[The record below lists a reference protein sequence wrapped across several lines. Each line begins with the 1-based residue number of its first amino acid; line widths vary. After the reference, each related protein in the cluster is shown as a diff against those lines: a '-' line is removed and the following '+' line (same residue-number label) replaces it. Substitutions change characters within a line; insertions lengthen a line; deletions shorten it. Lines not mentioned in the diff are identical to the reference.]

1 MKIIEGNKEI
11 TITFNNWPLIEDL
24 FAKMGHKNV
33 SINEELVVKDIVDI
47 TSVLRS
53 WGIPWKQTKW
63 EF

>member
-1 MKIIEGNKEI
+1 MKLVEGKKEI
-11 TITFNNWPLIEDL
+11 TVATSNWPLIEDL

-33 SINEELVVKDIVDI
+33 SIDEELVVKDIVDI